1 MEITSRA
8 LLMPLIALFLLI
20 PGASRAQTQQPHK
33 FSLPPEITCID
44 TELPITFS
52 WIDFHQPHKKVP
64 KIVAKKIQDIIIDF
78 YVETRNDSTEEF
90 TKSKD
95 AYFNTLR
102 VPYDDLQLFIVI
114 LRAPMSYARCKLFLY
129 DKVSNIVSGDA
140 FDYNIWAMYGID
152 DNGNMKR
159 SSLYKQ
165 MQLNKDDI
173 AIKKASNLFLRR
185 IKHNGTSSE
194 LEEITLKAS
203 GLSFDRISFKS
214 TTIFGNK

>member
-1 MEITSRA
+1 MEIAHRI
-8 LLMPLIALFLLI
+8 LLLPLIALSILI
-20 PGASRAQTQQPHK
+20 PGRSKAQTQPHK

-44 TELPITFS
+44 AELPITFS
-52 WIDFHQPHKKVP
+52 WIDFRQAHKKVP
-64 KIVAKKIQDIIIDF
+64 KVVAKKMQDIIVDF

-95 AYFNTLR
+95 GYFNTLR

-129 DKVSNIVSGDA
+129 DKASNTVSEGV

-152 DNGNMKR
+152 ANGNMKR
-159 SSLYKQ
+159 SNLYKQ
-165 MQLNKDDI
+165 AHLNKDDI
-173 AIKKASNLFLRR
+173 AVKKASNLFLRR

-194 LEEITLKAS
+194 LEEITLAS
-203 GLSFDRISFKS
+203 KGMSLETISFKS
-214 TTIFGNK
+214 KSLFE

>member
-1 MEITSRA
+1 MKTTSGI
-8 LLMPLIALFLLI
+8 LLLPLIALFLLI
-20 PGASRAQTQQPHK
+20 SDISTAQTQQPHK
-33 FSLPPEITCID
+33 FSLPAEITCID
-44 TELPITFS
+44 AELPITFS
-52 WIDFHQPHKKVP
+52 WIDFRQSHKKVP
-64 KIVAKKIQDIIIDF
+64 KVVAKKVQDIVVDF
-78 YVETRNDSTEEF
+78 YIETRNDSTEEF

-95 AYFNTLR
+95 VYFNTLR

-129 DKVSNIVSGDA
+129 DKASNTVSGDA
-140 FDYNIWAMYGID
+140 FDFNIWAMYGID

-159 SSLYKQ
+159 SNLYKQ

-214 TTIFGNK
+214 TPMFGNK